1 METKIKGSAIDYNS
15 IGNNV
20 IKGSAINYNSIG
32 NNVIKG
38 SAIKYNTLDITAI
51 KSGQLDVYTN
61 MFYVTYN
68 ELVELRDNGELV
80 SGAQYRITDYVT
92 TTSQPNT
99 RSASTLHFDVIV
111 TADSP

>member
-1 METKIKGSAIDYNS
+1 MKTKIKGSAID
-15 IGNNV
+15 
-20 IKGSAINYNSIG
+20 YNSIG

-99 RSASTLHFDVIV
+99 RSASTLLFNVIV
-111 TADSP
+111 TADNP